1 MSIKNHAL
9 LVSLTVNKPQMTQKD
24 DKATRDA
31 ERANNAHGAGQFRK
45 DLYPK
50 HLVQPILT
58 VESSA
63 RAYIEGTTYMWSRGE
78 YLLPTTKFME
88 FTERIGKYQLEFD
101 QCVTAFLNNWS
112 NVLQQAQ
119 NQQGAL
125 FDPSAYPDLS
135 DLKAQFRFRIN
146 YRPVTD
152 AMDFR
157 VELQEAELDAL
168 RTEVE
173 QATRESMEAV
183 LKEPLQRLR
192 EVVAKLNEVT
202 AKTDRAVV
210 NKKTGATEVRAPI
223 FRDSVCENIAE
234 EINLLHA
241 FAGILPNDVLDMAK
255 TVADA
260 VPHPQQLRDNPDKRK
275 EVNIQTAALLASID
289 NMLND

>member
-24 DKATRDA
+24 EKATRDA

-50 HLVQPILT
+50 HLVQPIT
-58 VESSA
+58 YVESAA
-63 RAYIEGTTYMWSRGE
+63 RAYIESVTYMWSRGE
-78 YLLPTTKFME
+78 YLLPTAKFME
-88 FTERIGKYQLEFD
+88 FTERIGKFQLEFD

-119 NQQGAL
+119 SQQGAL
-125 FDPSAYPDLS
+125 FDPNAYPDLS
-135 DLKAQFRFRIN
+135 DLKQQFRFRVM

-152 AMDFR
+152 AHDFR
-157 VELQEAELDAL
+157 VSLQDDEMDAL
-168 RTEVE
+168 RAEVE
-173 QATRESMEAV
+173 QATRESMNSV

-202 AKTDRAVV
+202 GKADRTVTD
-210 NKKTGATEVRAPI
+210 KKTGRVDVRAPI
-223 FRDSVCENIAE
+223 FRDSVVENITE

-241 FAGILPNDVLDMAK
+241 FAEILPDDVLNVAK
-255 TVADA
+255 TLADT

-275 EVNIQTAALLASID
+275 EVNVQTAALLSTID
-289 NMLND
+289 SMLED

>member
-9 LVSLTVNKPQMTQKD
+9 LVSLSVSKPQMTQKD
-24 DKATRDA
+24 EKATRDA

-50 HLVQPILT
+50 HLVQPINH

-63 RAYIEGTTYMWSRGE
+63 RAYIERVTFMWSRGE
-78 YLLPTTKFME
+78 YLLPTAKFME

-125 FDPSAYPDLS
+125 FDPNAYPDLS
-135 DLKAQFRFRIN
+135 DLKSQFRFRVS

-152 AMDFR
+152 AQDFR
-157 VELQEAELDAL
+157 VSLQEEELDTL
-168 RTEVE
+168 RAEVE
-173 QATRESMEAV
+173 QATRESMESV

-192 EVVAKLNEVT
+192 EVVARLNEVT

-241 FAGILPNDVLDMAK
+241 FAEVLPDSVLRIAK
-255 TVADA
+255 DVADT

-275 EVNIQTAALLASID
+275 EVNVQTTALLAAID

>member
-31 ERANNAHGAGQFRK
+31 EVANNAHGAGQFRK

-50 HLVQPILT
+50 HLVGPILT

-63 RAYIEGTTYMWSRGE
+63 RAYIERTTYMWSRGE
-78 YLLPTTKFME
+78 YLLPTSKFME
-88 FTERIGKYQLEFD
+88 FTERMGKFQLEFD

-119 NQQGAL
+119 SAQGAL
-125 FDPSAYPDLS
+125 FDPNAYPDLT
-135 DLKAQFRFRIN
+135 DLKSDFRFRVN

-152 AMDFR
+152 AHDFR
-157 VELQEAELDAL
+157 VSLQEEELDTL
-168 RTEVE
+168 RAEVE

-202 AKTDRAVV
+202 GKTDRVV
-210 NKKTGATEVRAPI
+210 TNKKTGAVEARPPI
-223 FRDSVCENIAE
+223 FRDSVVENISE
-234 EINLLHA
+234 EISLLHA
-241 FAGILPNDVLDMAK
+241 FADILPGNVLSVAK
-255 TVADA
+255 NVADTL
-260 VPHPQQLRDNPDKRK
+260 PHPQQLRDNPDKRK

-289 NMLND
+289 SMLND

>member
-1 MSIKNHAL
+1 MSIKQNAL

-31 ERANNAHGAGQFRK
+31 EVANNAHGAGQFRK

-63 RAYIEGTTYMWSRGE
+63 RAFIERSTYMWSRGE
-78 YLLPTTKFME
+78 YLLPTANFME
-88 FTERIGKYQLEFD
+88 FTDRLGKFQLEFD

-119 NQQGAL
+119 ATQGAL
-125 FDPSAYPDLS
+125 FDPTAYPDLS
-135 DLKAQFRFRIN
+135 DLKAQFRFRVM

-152 AMDFR
+152 ATDFR
-157 VELQEAELDAL
+157 VSLQESELEAL
-168 RTEVE
+168 RSEVE
-173 QATRESMEAV
+173 QATRESMNAV

-202 AKTDRAVV
+202 GKADRTVV
-210 NKKTGATEVRAPI
+210 DKKTGRTDVKPPI
-223 FRDSVCENIAE
+223 FRDSVVENISE
-234 EINLLHA
+234 EIALLHA
-241 FAGILPNDVLDMAK
+241 FADILPQSVLGLAK
-255 TVADA
+255 VVADA
-260 VPHPQQLRDNPDKRK
+260 VPHPQQLRDNPDKRR
-275 EVNIQTAALLASID
+275 EVNTQTAALLASID
-289 NMLND
+289 AMLED

>member
-1 MSIKNHAL
+1 MSIKQNAL

-63 RAYIEGTTYMWSRGE
+63 RAYIERTTYMWSRGE
-78 YLLPTTKFME
+78 YLLPTARFME
-88 FTERIGKYQLEFD
+88 FTERIGKFQLEFE
-101 QCVTAFLNNWS
+101 QCITAFLNNWS

-119 NQQGAL
+119 SQQGAL
-125 FDPSAYPDLS
+125 FDPNAYPDLT
-135 DLKAQFRFRIN
+135 DLRSQFRFRVH

-152 AMDFR
+152 AQDFR
-157 VELQEAELDAL
+157 VSLQEEELDSL
-168 RTEVE
+168 RAEVE

-183 LKEPLQRLR
+183 LKEPLERLR

-202 AKTDRAVV
+202 AKADREVV
-210 NKKTGATEVRAPI
+210 DKKTGRTDVRPPI
-223 FRDSVCENIAE
+223 FRDSVVDNIME

-241 FAGILPNDVLDMAK
+241 FAGIMPDSVLDMAK
-255 TVADA
+255 TVADT
-260 VPHPQQLRDNPDKRK
+260 VPHPQQLRDDPDKRK
-275 EVNIQTAALLASID
+275 AVNVQTAALLASID
-289 NMLND
+289 AMLED

>member
-24 DKATRDA
+24 EKATRDA

-50 HLVQPILT
+50 HLVQPIT
-58 VESSA
+58 YVESAA
-63 RAYIEGTTYMWSRGE
+63 RAYIESVTYMWSRGE
-78 YLLPTTKFME
+78 YLLPTAKFME
-88 FTERIGKYQLEFD
+88 FTERIGKFQLEFD

-119 NQQGAL
+119 SQQGAL
-125 FDPSAYPDLS
+125 FDPNAYPDLT
-135 DLKAQFRFRIN
+135 DLKQQFRFRVM

-152 AMDFR
+152 AHDFR
-157 VELQEAELDAL
+157 VSLQDDEMNAL
-168 RTEVE
+168 RAEVE
-173 QATRESMEAV
+173 QATRESMNSV

-192 EVVAKLNEVT
+192 EVVAKLHEVT
-202 AKTDRAVV
+202 GKADRTVTD
-210 NKKTGATEVRAPI
+210 KKTGRVDVRAPI
-223 FRDSVCENIAE
+223 FRDSVVENITE

-241 FAGILPNDVLDMAK
+241 FAEILPDDVLDVAK
-255 TVADA
+255 TLADT

-275 EVNIQTAALLASID
+275 EVNVQTAALLSTID
-289 NMLND
+289 SMLED